1 VIHDDFDARE
11 PSRHIFEHR
20 HLMRQDVEI
29 EHRAQSFRFTPERH
43 LQQTGSGYS
52 HPRSAVGATV
62 TPWQRAYVEASASPT
77 PAE

>member
-29 EHRAQSFRFTPERH
+29 EHRAQSFRFTPQRH
-43 LQQTGSGYS
+43 LQQTGTG
-52 HPRSAVGATV
+52 
-62 TPWQRAYVEASASPT
+62 
-77 PAE
+77 

>member
-29 EHRAQSFRFTPERH
+29 EHRASLSASRH
-43 LQQTGSGYS
+43 SGTFS
-52 HPRSAVGATV
+52 KQVQDIAIQEEVLSAPRSPLATSL
-62 TPWQRAYVEASASPT
+62 R
-77 PAE
+77 